1 MDWKAINLH
10 GGASISRVANIYEL
24 RDFRIPSTIYRVK
37 VLERDLGDFLAVP
50 NVVVKN
56 KSGDPELIAG
66 LGRTEHEAL
75 QDIIDR
81 MDESLMSAERLTSED
96 FEWSDPRD
104 F

>member
-37 VLERDLGDFLAVP
+37 VLERGSGDFLALP

-56 KSGDPELIAG
+56 KSGDPEWTAG
-66 LGRTEHEAL
+66 LGRTELEAL